1 MAHGKGDRLI
11 NVDFDFEAL
20 DEMLSAGGEPGDI
33 QVRVALGNDFL
44 GPKRF
49 GRMFPDATPFRP
61 QDEALINLG
70 RAMQD
75 PVPPNPNQPDPT
87 QDNLTIPAGFTY
99 LGQFVDH
106 DITFDQTKGFPLI
119 NDPEEIEQGRT
130 PNIDLDSLYGL
141 GPKRQPEFYETVN
154 GRPETA
160 RFRIGRT
167 ANAESPVG
175 AGQAPAPP
183 NLPNDLPRRDDK
195 VAIIGDPRNDE
206 NLVVAQTHLALLK
219 FHNRVMDTQ
228 HFRSPGV
235 LGTVG
240 GLVAGAVKFNQSE
253 EDKSKTP
260 FHQARRTVRWHYQW
274 MVLHDHV
281 GRMVEPATLNDVRT
295 NGRKFFTFDKG
306 SSKGPFMPIEFSVAA
321 YRMGHSQVREF
332 YNHNRVFGAP
342 PAVPFPLANA
352 SLGLLFT
359 FTGSGG
365 FFGQPT
371 LPSNWIIDWRRYHAV
386 DDPALLNFTRR
397 LDPRLVPA
405 LHALPGFV
413 PPEPNDLAV
422 RNLIRGSRLGLPTGQ
437 DAADIMGLPKLST
450 ADLTSGP
457 EGPAVA
463 ANGFEQQTPLWYYIL
478 KEAEVQGGGQHLGA
492 VGSRIVAEVFV
503 GLLEGDKN
511 SFLSKNKGWKPTLP
525 SAVPGTFTM
534 ADLLKFVGDL
544 NPLG

>member
-1 MAHGKGDRLI
+1 MAHGKGDRLL
-11 NVDFDFEAL
+11 NAAVDFDAL
-20 DEMLSAGGEPGDI
+20 DELLNQGGAASDIPERLRLS
-33 QVRVALGNDFL
+33 NDFL

-49 GRMFPDATPFRP
+49 GKMFPDAEPFRP
-61 QDEALINLG
+61 DDEALTNLG
-70 RAMQD
+70 TAMQD
-75 PVPPNPNQPDPT
+75 PVPPNPNQPDPS

-119 NDPEEIEQGRT
+119 NDPEEIEQART
-130 PNIDLDSLYGL
+130 PNVDLDSLYGL
-141 GPKRQPEFYETVN
+141 GPSRQPELYDIADN
-154 GRPETA
+154 KRHNA

-167 ANAESPVG
+167 ANAQSPVA
-175 AGQAPAPP
+175 AGQPPAPP

-206 NLVVAQTHLALLK
+206 NLVVAQTHLAFLK

-228 HFRSPGV
+228 PGPPGGVANV
-235 LGTVG
+235 LASLNFT
-240 GLVAGAVKFNQSE
+240 QSE
-253 EDKSKTP
+253 EDKANTP
-260 FHQARRTVRWHYQW
+260 FHRARRTVRWHYQW

-281 GRMVEPATLNDVRT
+281 GRMVEPATLEDVRT
-295 NGRKFFTFDKG
+295 NGRKFYRFDQAPFNG
-306 SSKGPFMPIEFSVAA
+306 SPFMPIEFSVAA

-342 PAVPFPLANA
+342 PGVPFPLANA
-352 SLGLLFT
+352 SLGLLFA

-386 DDPALLNFTRR
+386 GDPALLNLTRK
-397 LDPRLVPA
+397 LDHKLVPA
-405 LHALPGFV
+405 LHALPGFT

-422 RNLIRGSRLGLPTGQ
+422 RNLLRGSRLGLPSGQ
-437 DAADIMGLPKLST
+437 DLADLMGLPKLS
-450 ADLTSGP
+450 AAELTSGP
-457 EGPAVA
+457 QGGVVS
-463 ANGFEQQTPLWYYIL
+463 ANGFDHRTPLWYYIL
-478 KEAEVQGGGQHLGA
+478 KEAEVQADGKHLGA
-492 VGSRIVAEVFV
+492 LGSRIVAEVFV

-511 SFLSKNKGWKPTLP
+511 SFLAKKKDWKPTLP
-525 SAVPGTFTM
+525 SATPGTFTM
-534 ADLLKFVGDL
+534 ADLLNFVGDL